1 MAQRF
6 PEDFIGAAPEGID
19 IICLS
24 SDEEEGM
31 CDLSMTS
38 VLDLQL
44 SSEDEEEIDDEIM
57 MMAQCVEMEL
67 SSPIPV
73 PGPSTALKI
82 RNEAPRYNPPRYGTS
97 GASFAT
103 RPTLDQSFFSLGK
116 GNGPIRRDDRV
127 RNNHPI
133 KLCREIIPMVD
144 TPMSPPP
151 EEKGPTYDTYS
162 AVGQGEITQQSLDAF
177 ANHFQGMEIETNNPM
192 ANYSD
197 CVICGKST
205 LQIQSEAVTDYL
217 RKTAILGESADQLEA
232 RKRAFLEG
240 MQVGTFLLLPGG
252 VSQAAAC
259 DGNNYTIDHT
269 KPIALPGTLPL

>member
-6 PEDFIGAAPEGID
+6 PEDFIGAAPEGVD

-24 SDEEEGM
+24 SDEKEGM

-73 PGPSTALKI
+73 PGPPTALKI
-82 RNEAPRYNPPRYGTS
+82 RDEAPRYNPPRYGTS

-116 GNGPIRRDDRV
+116 GNGPIRRYDRV
-127 RNNHPI
+127 SNNHPI

-162 AVGQGEITQQSLDAF
+162 ADGQGEITQQSLDAV

-192 ANYSD
+192 ATYSD

-205 LQIQSEAVTDYL
+205 LQFQSEAVTDYL
-217 RKTAILGESADQLEA
+217 R
-232 RKRAFLEG
+232 
-240 MQVGTFLLLPGG
+240 
-252 VSQAAAC
+252 
-259 DGNNYTIDHT
+259 
-269 KPIALPGTLPL
+269 

>member
-6 PEDFIGAAPEGID
+6 PEDFIGAAPGGVD

-44 SSEDEEEIDDEIM
+44 SPEDEEEIDDEIM

-73 PGPSTALKI
+73 PGPPTALKI

-103 RPTLDQSFFSLGK
+103 RPSLDQSFFSLGK

-133 KLCREIIPMVD
+133 KRCREIIPMVD

-162 AVGQGEITQQSLDAF
+162 ADGQGEITQQSLDAV

-259 DGNNYTIDHT
+259 DGNIYTIDHT
-269 KPIALPGTLPL
+269 RPIALSRTLPL